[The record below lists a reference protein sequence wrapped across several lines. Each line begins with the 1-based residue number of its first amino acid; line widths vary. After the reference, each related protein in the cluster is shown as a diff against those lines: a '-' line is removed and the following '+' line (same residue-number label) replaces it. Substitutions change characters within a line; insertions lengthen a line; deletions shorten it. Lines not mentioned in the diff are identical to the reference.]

1 MKKHVPNKGFTRR
14 VVSLSLVLYLASEGK
29 MLLHTH
35 THPGIH
41 CNFARRP
48 PPPKHHKTQNKTKQQ
63 VSDRSTENRVLAQLL
78 MSIMEDPYY
87 DSLRTK
93 QQLGYLVFSGV
104 KLVEG
109 VSYMYL
115 LVQSAERD
123 PAYITDRSLEFLEGF
138 RQELVDLP
146 TSKLRCGDRPTTPR
160 LLFLLYFFATV
171 LSCVGCHCTFQCP
184 FSCCRRRMA
193 DRPPKPLLRAEV

>member
-1 MKKHVPNKGFTRR
+1 M
-14 VVSLSLVLYLASEGK
+14 
-29 MLLHTH
+29 
-35 THPGIH
+35 
-41 CNFARRP
+41 
-48 PPPKHHKTQNKTKQQ
+48 
-63 VSDRSTENRVLAQLL
+63 QLL

-109 VSYMYL
+109 VSLMYL
-115 LVQSAERD
+115 LVQSADRD

-146 TSKLRCGDRPTTPR
+146 ISKLRCGDPATAFFGVRLFTHITHPEDLCAHIRRICMFVCMANQLHTRLNFRVMTTR
-160 LLFLLYFFATV
+160 FARARVTAAPLRV
-171 LSCVGCHCTFQCP
+171 YVWTSSFLSC
-184 FSCCRRRMA
+184 
-193 DRPPKPLLRAEV
+193 RPCYS

>member
-1 MKKHVPNKGFTRR
+1 M
-14 VVSLSLVLYLASEGK
+14 
-29 MLLHTH
+29 
-35 THPGIH
+35 
-41 CNFARRP
+41 
-48 PPPKHHKTQNKTKQQ
+48 
-63 VSDRSTENRVLAQLL
+63 SDRSTENRVLAQLL

-109 VSYMYL
+109 VSLIYL

-123 PAYITDRSLEFLEGF
+123 PSYITDRSLEFLEGF

-146 TSKLRCGDRPTTPR
+146 TSKLRCGDPRRCCILIGALSSATPEIRANLLERVWGLNVGVGRPRVVSGVLLCCVKRATTLP
-160 LLFLLYFFATV
+160 
-171 LSCVGCHCTFQCP
+171 
-184 FSCCRRRMA
+184 
-193 DRPPKPLLRAEV
+193 

>member
-1 MKKHVPNKGFTRR
+1 M
-14 VVSLSLVLYLASEGK
+14 
-29 MLLHTH
+29 
-35 THPGIH
+35 
-41 CNFARRP
+41 
-48 PPPKHHKTQNKTKQQ
+48 
-63 VSDRSTENRVLAQLL
+63 SDRSTENRVLAQLL

-109 VSYMYL
+109 VSLIYL

-123 PAYITDRSLEFLEGF
+123 PSYLTDRSLEFLEGF

-146 TSKLRCGDRPTTPR
+146 TSKLRCGDPAPVGTTC
-160 LLFLLYFFATV
+160 FFF
-171 LSCVGCHCTFQCP
+171 HFEI
-184 FSCCRRRMA
+184 
-193 DRPPKPLLRAEV
+193 PPP

>member
-1 MKKHVPNKGFTRR
+1 MCPTKASLDAWCLSRAVPCVKGQNVT
-14 VVSLSLVLYLASEGK
+14 
-29 MLLHTH
+29 TH
-35 THPGIH
+35 AGTPRDTLQFRSTTPH
-41 CNFARRP
+41 
-48 PPPKHHKTQNKTKQQ
+48 PKHRKTQNETKQQ

-146 TSKLRCGDRPTTPR
+146 TSKLRCGDPERPAR
-160 LLFLLYFFATV
+160 DCFLWCFFATV
-171 LSCVGCHCTFQCP
+171 LSCVGCPCTFQCP

-193 DRPPKPLLRAEV
+193 DRPPPPE